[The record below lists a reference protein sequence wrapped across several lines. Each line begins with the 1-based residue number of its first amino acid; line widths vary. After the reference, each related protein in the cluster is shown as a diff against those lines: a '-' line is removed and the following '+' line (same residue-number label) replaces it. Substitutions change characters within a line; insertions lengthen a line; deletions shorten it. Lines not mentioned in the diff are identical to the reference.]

1 MRNSS
6 SWLAI
11 TSVGFGLALSLNAF
25 TLWGIQDL
33 LSPASAW
40 PWAASEMGAFCLPAN
55 VLTFLAYGLLA
66 ARWPALSQRRP
77 SLPAGALLLLGGA
90 ALLAACTANAPGLPL
105 FQLAG
110 ALLGA
115 GGALAFVCWEL
126 AFAAGGLRDARRSIL
141 VASAFSAVPY
151 LLLMLFAHD
160 IVVFP
165 LVCVLVP
172 CTVLMLAIG
181 ARKIPLSAA
190 GDGRQSGPGGDDSNA
205 HRPQSPDWRGL
216 WSDLWAP
223 LGCTMMVGVIGPAI
237 GTFATLESID
247 DALRS
252 LLYQFANVAAVAV
265 LALCWFRFKAQP
277 TIELVFLTL
286 VPVAVVVLFLFP
298 FWSQGYQGFALA
310 FGCFMFN
317 LVSILMMMR
326 CIELA
331 RGHGVGLGCVYG
343 LFAAG
348 TYLAQVLGGQLA
360 GIVGTSAYPRQF
372 QVIAVVVLLL
382 WGLSALA
389 IVAMWRIRTAR
400 RPSGGKDA
408 GQSVVPRA
416 EPAPSAPPSKNAPDA
431 VARHCEALRRAHGLT
446 PREAEVLELLGR
458 GRDVGAIAE
467 MLGVSRNTVR
477 THVQRLY
484 TDLGVHTRQ
493 ELIDLL
499 ESADGA

>member
-11 TSVGFGLALSLNAF
+11 TSVGFGFALSLNAF

-40 PWAASEMGAFCLPAN
+40 PWAASEMGTFCLPAN

-90 ALLAACTANAPGLPL
+90 ALLTACTASAPGLPL

-126 AFAAGGLRDARRSIL
+126 TFAAGGLQDARRSIL
-141 VASAFSAVPY
+141 IASAFSAVPY

-160 IVVFP
+160 VVVFP
-165 LVCVLVP
+165 LACALIPCAVL
-172 CTVLMLAIG
+172 LLAVG
-181 ARKIPLSAA
+181 AWKIPLSAA
-190 GDGRQSGPGGDDSNA
+190 GDRGRPEPDGNGSAEP
-205 HRPQSPDWRGL
+205 RRRTPDWRGL

-223 LGCTMMVGVIGPAI
+223 LGCTMMVGVVGPAI
-237 GTFATLESID
+237 GTFATLESVD
-247 DALRS
+247 DTLRS

-265 LALCWFRFKAQP
+265 LALCWFRFKTQP
-277 TIELVFLTL
+277 TIEFAFLTL

-331 RGHGVGLGCVYG
+331 DGHGVALGCVYG

-360 GIVGTSAYPRQF
+360 GIVRASDYPRQL
-372 QVIAVVVLLL
+372 QVVAIVVLLL

-389 IVAMWRIRTAR
+389 IVAMWRVRTAR
-400 RPSGGKDA
+400 RPNGSENA
-408 GQSVVPRA
+408 GRSAAPQA
-416 EPAPSAPPSKNAPDA
+416 EPAPSALPSESAPDA
-431 VARHCEALRRAHGLT
+431 VALRCEALRRAHGLT
-446 PREAEVLELLGR
+446 PRETEVLEFLGR
-458 GRDVGAIAE
+458 GRNVGAIADI
-467 MLGVSRNTVR
+467 LGVSRNTVR